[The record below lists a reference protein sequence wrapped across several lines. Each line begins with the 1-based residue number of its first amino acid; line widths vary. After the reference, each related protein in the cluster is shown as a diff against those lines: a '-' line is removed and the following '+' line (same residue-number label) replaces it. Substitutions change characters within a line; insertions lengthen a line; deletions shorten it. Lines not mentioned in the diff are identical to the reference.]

1 MAIKTVSLGKM
12 RGEGWVFQ
20 PQKDTRYYLPKG
32 DYTFLVAGEPYGS
45 SHLGIIPSAGRF
57 YSNTDRVFSVE
68 IRGIEWFEFRG
79 GILQVAIIPGAVMN
93 KTPRATPAPN
103 ADDTPPGAGNTPP
116 GNPRGNFELDV
127 LYKVGDTVTVR
138 DQTPSINGTYECI
151 EEHKSSFY
159 DYPWNSARRWK
170 KIRDAS
176 GNPV

>member
-20 PQKDTRYYLPKG
+20 PKEDTRYYLPKG

-45 SHLGIIPSAGRF
+45 SYLDIIPSTRHF
-57 YSNTDRVFSVE
+57 YSKKDRVYSAE
-68 IRGIEWFEFRG
+68 IKGVEWFEFRG
-79 GILQVAIIPGAVMN
+79 DILQVAIIPGAVMN
-93 KTPRATPAPN
+93 KTPRATPTPN
-103 ADDTPPGAGNTPP
+103 AATPPS

-138 DQTPSINGTYECI
+138 NQTPSINGTYECI

-159 DYPWNSARRWK
+159 DYPWNSARKWK
-170 KIRDAS
+170 KIRDANE
-176 GNPV
+176 G

>member
-20 PQKDTRYYLPKG
+20 PKEDTRYYLPKG
-32 DYTFLVAGEPYGS
+32 DYTFLVAGDPYGS
-45 SHLGIIPSAGRF
+45 SYLGIIPSTRYF
-57 YSNTDRVFSVE
+57 YSKKDRVYSAEIKGVE
-68 IRGIEWFEFRG
+68 WVEFRG
-79 GILQVAIIPGAVMN
+79 DILQVAIIPGAVMN
-93 KTPRATPAPN
+93 KTPRATPAPGWGSPSPEN
-103 ADDTPPGAGNTPP
+103 H
-116 GNPRGNFELDV
+116 RGEFKLDV

-138 DQTPSINGTYECI
+138 NQTPSINGTYECI

-159 DYPWNSARRWK
+159 DYPWNSARKWK